1 MNPNSIKY
9 KNPGSSSTTR
19 FERIHTVIFDNKENA
34 ELLIAKEIIKLIKK
48 NNKKNKKT
56 VLGLATGS
64 SPKGVYKNLI
74 ELHKKEKVSF
84 KKVVTFNLD
93 EYYCISKDHKE
104 SYHQFMDNNLFNH
117 TDIDR
122 NNINIPDS
130 DLEKKMID
138 NFCNDYEKKIKS
150 FGGID
155 IQILGIGANGHIG
168 FNEPGSNLN
177 SITRLVKLDYQTRN
191 DARLNFNGIK
201 NVPSSAITMGIKTI
215 LASKRIILM
224 AWGKSKSNAIK
235 KAVELR
241 QNVKVPASLI
251 QSHDNATII
260 LDKDSSSLLTRISQP
275 WQVGEQP
282 LDDEMRNRAIHWL
295 STKTE
300 KPILRLTEKD
310 YNQNNLSDL
319 LVQKS
324 HYDINL
330 EAFNKLQR
338 TITGWPGGK
347 PNADDTHRPERKKP
361 AKKRVIIFS
370 PHPDDD
376 VVSMGGTFD
385 RLVSQGHDVHVA
397 YQTSGNIAVSNEEVL
412 KFVELYEDFFDRSSN
427 LISELKNVLSD
438 ENKIIKDRSVR
449 KLASLIREKE
459 SLAAT
464 RFIGL
469 NDSNVHFLK
478 LPFYETGK
486 IIKNKPTSLDLKIMC
501 DLIKSIKPHQ
511 IYAAGDLADPHGT
524 HKVCIELLFESL
536 KNLNK
541 LNFMKDCWVWLY
553 RGAWHEWDSHEIDM
567 AVPLSPEQVLRKR
580 RAIFYHQS
588 QNNSVMFQGDDERE
602 FWQRVEERNREI
614 AITYNELG
622 MADYQ
627 AMETFRRYHF

>member
-1 MNPNSIKY
+1 MNLSSIKY

-34 ELLIAKEIIKLIKK
+34 ELLIAKEIIQLIQK

-74 ELHKKEKVSF
+74 EIHKKEKVSF

-93 EYYCISKDHKE
+93 EYYGISKDHKE
-104 SYHQFMDNNLFNH
+104 SYNQFMDENLFNH

-122 NNINIPDS
+122 NNIYIPDG
-130 DLEKKMID
+130 DLNKKVID
-138 NFCNDYEKKIKS
+138 NFCKDYEKKIKS
-150 FGGID
+150 YGGID

-177 SITRLVKLDYQTRN
+177 SITRLVKLDYQTRH

-215 LASKRIILM
+215 LTSKRIILM

-235 KAVELR
+235 KTVEVR

-251 QSHDNATII
+251 QSHDNATIV
-260 LDKDSSSLLTRISQP
+260 LDMDSSSLLTRISQP
-275 WQVGEQP
+275 WQVGEQT
-282 LDDEMRNRAIHWL
+282 LDEEMKNRAIHWL
-295 STKTE
+295 SSKTE

-347 PNADDTHRPERKKP
+347 PNADDTHRPERKNP

-412 KFVELYEDFFDRSSN
+412 KFVELYEDFFDRSSS
-427 LISELKNVLSD
+427 LISELKNLLSD
-438 ENKIIKDRSVR
+438 EKKIIKDRSVR

-486 IIKNKPTSLDLKIMC
+486 IKKNKPNSDDLKIMC

-511 IYAAGDLADPHGT
+511 IFAAGDLADPHGT

-536 KNLNK
+536 NKLKK

-588 QNNSVMFQGDDERE
+588 QNNSVMFQGEDERE
-602 FWQRVEERNREI
+602 FWQRVEDRNREI

>member
-1 MNPNSIKY
+1 MI
-9 KNPGSSSTTR
+9 
-19 FERIHTVIFDNKENA
+19 EIH
-34 ELLIAKEIIKLIKK
+34 
-48 NNKKNKKT
+48 
-56 VLGLATGS
+56 
-64 SPKGVYKNLI
+64 
-74 ELHKKEKVSF
+74 KEKVSF
-84 KKVVTFNLD
+84 KKVITFNLD
-93 EYYCISKDHKE
+93 EYYSISKDHKE
-104 SYHQFMDNNLFNH
+104 SYHQFMDENLFNH
-117 TDIDR
+117 VDIDR
-122 NNINIPDS
+122 NNIYIPNG
-130 DLEKKMID
+130 DLDKKMID
-138 NFCNDYEKKIKS
+138 KFCKDYEKKIKS
-150 FGGID
+150 YGGID

-177 SITRLVKLDYQTRN
+177 SITRLVKLDYQTRY

-215 LASKRIILM
+215 LTSKRIILM

-235 KAVELR
+235 KAVEVR

-251 QSHDNATII
+251 QSHDNATIV
-260 LDKDSSSLLTRISQP
+260 LDMDSSSLLTRISQP

-282 LDDEMRNRAIHWL
+282 LDDEMKNRAIHWL
-295 STKTE
+295 SSKTE

-347 PNADDTHRPERKKP
+347 PNADDTHRPERKNP

-385 RLVSQGHDVHVA
+385 RLVSQGHEVHVA

-427 LISELKNVLSD
+427 LISELKNLLSD
-438 ENKIIKDRSVR
+438 EKKIIKDRSVR

-486 IIKNKPTSLDLKIMC
+486 IKKNKPTSKDLKIMC

-511 IYAAGDLADPHGT
+511 IFAAGDLADPHGT

-536 KNLNK
+536 KHLKK

>member
-1 MNPNSIKY
+1 MNPSSIKY

-19 FERIHTVIFDNKENA
+19 FERIHTVIFDSKENA
-34 ELLIAKEIIKLIKK
+34 EVLIAKEIIKCIKK
-48 NNKKNKKT
+48 NNKKNNKT

-64 SPKGVYKNLI
+64 SPKGVYNKLI
-74 ELHKKEKVSF
+74 EIHKKEKVSF

-93 EYYCISKDHKE
+93 EYYSISKDHKQ
-104 SYHQFMDNNLFNH
+104 SYHQFMDENLFNH
-117 TDIDR
+117 IDIDR
-122 NNINIPDS
+122 DNIHIPDG
-130 DLEKKMID
+130 DMDKKMVD
-138 NFCNDYEKKIKS
+138 KFCKEYEKKIKS
-150 FGGID
+150 FGGMIF
-155 IQILGIGANGHIG
+155 QILGIGANGHIG

-177 SITRLVKLDYQTRN
+177 SITRLVKLDYQTRH

-235 KAVELR
+235 NAVEVR

-251 QSHDNATII
+251 QSHGNATII

-282 LDDEMRNRAIHWL
+282 LDDEMKNRAIHWL
-295 STKTE
+295 SSKTE

-347 PNADDTHRPERKKP
+347 PNADDTHRPERKNP
-361 AKKRVIIFS
+361 AQKRVIIFS

-427 LISELKNVLSD
+427 LISELKNLLSD
-438 ENKIIKDRSVR
+438 EKKIIKDRSVR

-464 RFIGL
+464 RFIGV

-486 IIKNKPTSLDLKIMC
+486 IKKNKPTSKDLKIMY

-511 IYAAGDLADPHGT
+511 IFAAGDLADPHGT

-536 KNLNK
+536 KHLKK

-614 AITYNELG
+614 AITYNDLG

>member
-1 MNPNSIKY
+1 MNHSSIKY

-19 FERIHTVIFDNKENA
+19 FERIHTVIFDKKENA
-34 ELLIAKEIIKLIKK
+34 ELLIAEEIIKLIKK

-64 SPKGVYKNLI
+64 SPKGVYNKLI
-74 ELHKKEKVSF
+74 EIHKKEKVSF

-93 EYYCISKDHKE
+93 EYYSISKDHKQ
-104 SYHQFMDNNLFNH
+104 SYHQFMDENLFNH
-117 TDIDR
+117 IDIDR
-122 NNINIPDS
+122 DNIHIPDG
-130 DLEKKMID
+130 DMDKKMVD
-138 NFCNDYEKKIKS
+138 KFCKEYEKKIKS

-177 SITRLVKLDYQTRN
+177 SITRLVKLDYQTRH

-235 KAVELR
+235 KAVEVR

-251 QSHDNATII
+251 QSHHNATIV

-282 LDDEMRNRAIHWL
+282 LDDEMKNRAIHWL
-295 STKTE
+295 SSKTE

-347 PNADDTHRPERKKP
+347 PNADDTHRPERKNP

-385 RLVSQGHDVHVA
+385 RLVSQGHEVHVA

-427 LISELKNVLSD
+427 LISEMKNLLSD
-438 ENKIIKDRSVR
+438 EKKIIKDRSVR

-486 IIKNKPTSLDLKIMC
+486 IKKNKPTSKDLKIMC

-511 IYAAGDLADPHGT
+511 IFAAGDLADPHGT
-524 HKVCIELLFESL
+524 HKVCIELLFDAL
-536 KNLNK
+536 KNLKK
-541 LNFMKDCWVWLY
+541 LNFMKDCWIWLY

-588 QNNSVMFQGDDERE
+588 QNNSVMFQGEDERE

-614 AITYNELG
+614 AITYNDLG

>member
-427 LISELKNVLSD
+427 LISELKNLLSD
-438 ENKIIKDRSVR
+438 EKKIIKDRSVR

-486 IIKNKPTSLDLKIMC
+486 IKKNKPTSLDLKIMC

>member
-19 FERIHTVIFDNKENA
+19 FERVHTVIFDNKENA
-34 ELLIAKEIIKLIKK
+34 ELLIAEEIINLIQK

-74 ELHKKEKVSF
+74 ELYKKEKVSF
-84 KKVVTFNLD
+84 KKVITFNLD
-93 EYYCISKDHKE
+93 EYYSMSKDHKE
-104 SYHQFMDNNLFNH
+104 SYHQFMDENLFNH
-117 TDIDR
+117 IDIDR
-122 NNINIPDS
+122 NNIHIPNGSLD
-130 DLEKKMID
+130 KKMID
-138 NFCNDYEKKIKS
+138 KFCKEYEKKIKS
-150 FGGID
+150 YGGID

-177 SITRLVKLDYQTRN
+177 SITRLVKLDYQTRY

-215 LASKRIILM
+215 LASNRIILM

-235 KAVELR
+235 KAVEVR

-251 QSHDNATII
+251 QSHDNATIV
-260 LDKDSSSLLTRISQP
+260 LDKDSSSLLTRMSHP
-275 WQVGEQP
+275 WQVGEQT
-282 LDDEMRNRAIHWL
+282 LDDEMTTRAIHWL
-295 STKTE
+295 SRETE
-300 KPILRLTEKD
+300 KPILRLTGKD

-319 LVQKS
+319 LVDKS
-324 HYDINL
+324 HYDLNL
-330 EAFNKLQR
+330 EIFNKLQR

-347 PNADDTHRPERKKP
+347 PNADDTHRPERKNP

-397 YQTSGNIAVSNEEVL
+397 YQTSGSIAVSNEEVL

-427 LISELKNVLSD
+427 LISDLKNLLSD
-438 ENKIIKDRSVR
+438 EKKIIKDKSVR

-486 IIKNKPTSLDLKIMC
+486 IKKNKPTSKDLKIMC
-501 DLIKSIKPHQ
+501 DLIESIKPHQ
-511 IYAAGDLADPHGT
+511 IFAAGDLADPHGT

-536 KNLNK
+536 KNLKK

-614 AITYNELG
+614 AITYNALG

>member
-34 ELLIAKEIIKLIKK
+34 ELLIVKEIIQLIQK

-74 ELHKKEKVSF
+74 EIHKKEKVSF

-93 EYYCISKDHKE
+93 EYYGISKDHKE
-104 SYHQFMDNNLFNH
+104 SYNQFMDENLFNH

-122 NNINIPDS
+122 NNIYIPDG
-130 DLEKKMID
+130 DLNKKVID
-138 NFCNDYEKKIKS
+138 NFCKDYEKKIKS
-150 FGGID
+150 YGGID

-177 SITRLVKLDYQTRN
+177 SITRLVKLDYQTRH

-215 LASKRIILM
+215 LTSKRIILM

-235 KAVELR
+235 KTVEVR
-241 QNVKVPASLI
+241 QNVNVPASLI
-251 QSHDNATII
+251 QSHNNATIV
-260 LDKDSSSLLTRISQP
+260 LDMDSSSLLTRISQP
-275 WQVGEQP
+275 WQVGEQT
-282 LDDEMRNRAIHWL
+282 LDEEMKNRAIHWL
-295 STKTE
+295 SSKTE

-347 PNADDTHRPERKKP
+347 PNADDTHRPERKNP

-412 KFVELYEDFFDRSSN
+412 KFVELYEDFFDRSSS
-427 LISELKNVLSD
+427 LISELKNLLSD
-438 ENKIIKDRSVR
+438 EKKIIKDRSVR

-486 IIKNKPTSLDLKIMC
+486 IKKNKPNSDDLKIMC

-511 IYAAGDLADPHGT
+511 IFAAGDLADPHGT
-524 HKVCIELLFESL
+524 HKVCIELLFHSL
-536 KNLNK
+536 KNLKK

-580 RAIFYHQS
+580 RSIFYHQS

-602 FWQRVEERNREI
+602 FWQRVEDRNREI
-614 AITYNELG
+614 AIAYNDLG

>member
-34 ELLIAKEIIKLIKK
+34 ELLIAKEIIQLIQK

-74 ELHKKEKVSF
+74 EIHKKEKVSF

-93 EYYCISKDHKE
+93 EYYGISKDHKE
-104 SYHQFMDNNLFNH
+104 SYNQFMDENLFNH

-122 NNINIPDS
+122 NNIHIPDG
-130 DLEKKMID
+130 DLNKKLID
-138 NFCNDYEKKIKS
+138 NFCKDYEKKIKS
-150 FGGID
+150 YGGID

-177 SITRLVKLDYQTRN
+177 SITRLVKLDYQTRH

-215 LASKRIILM
+215 LTSKRIILM

-235 KAVELR
+235 KAVEVR

-251 QSHDNATII
+251 QSHDNATIV
-260 LDKDSSSLLTRISQP
+260 LDMDSSSLLTRISQP
-275 WQVGEQP
+275 WQVGEQT
-282 LDDEMRNRAIHWL
+282 LDEEMKNRAIHWL
-295 STKTE
+295 SSKTE

-347 PNADDTHRPERKKP
+347 PNADDTHRPERKNP

-412 KFVELYEDFFDRSSN
+412 KFVELYEDFFDRSSS
-427 LISELKNVLSD
+427 LISELKNLLSD
-438 ENKIIKDRSVR
+438 EKKIIKDRSVR

-486 IIKNKPTSLDLKIMC
+486 IKKNKPTSDDLKIMC

-511 IYAAGDLADPHGT
+511 IFAAGDLADPHGT
-524 HKVCIELLFESL
+524 HKVCIELLFHSL
-536 KNLNK
+536 KNLKK

-602 FWQRVEERNREI
+602 FWQRVEDRNREI
-614 AITYNELG
+614 AITYNDLG

>member
-1 MNPNSIKY
+1 MNLKTINY

-19 FERIHTVIFDNKENA
+19 FEKIHTVIFEDKKTA
-34 ELLIAKEIIKLIKK
+34 EILVAEEIKKLIEK

-56 VLGLATGS
+56 ILGLATGS
-64 SPKGVYKNLI
+64 SPIGVYNQLIYFHKNDKL
-74 ELHKKEKVSF
+74 SF
-84 KKVVTFNLD
+84 KNVVTYNLD
-93 EYYCISKDHKE
+93 EYYGLEKNHKQ
-104 SYHQFMDNNLFNH
+104 SYHQFMDEKLFNH
-117 TDIDR
+117 IDINRD
-122 NNINIPDS
+122 NINIPDGK
-130 DLEKKMID
+130 LNKNNIEKY
-138 NFCNDYEKKIKS
+138 CNDYENKINS
-150 FGGID
+150 DGGID
-155 IQILGIGANGHIG
+155 IQILGIGVNGHIG
-168 FNEPGSNLN
+168 FNEPGSNTN
-177 SITRLVKLDYQTRN
+177 SVTRLVKLDYQTRN
-191 DARLNFNGIK
+191 DARLDFNGIK

-215 LASKRIILM
+215 LKSKRIILM
-224 AWGKSKSNAIK
+224 GWGLGKSNAVK
-235 KAVELR
+235 KAVELKSSL
-241 QNVKVPASLI
+241 KVPASLL
-251 QSHDNATII
+251 QSHDNATFV
-260 LDKDSSSLLTRISQP
+260 LDESSASLLTRISQP
-275 WQVGEQP
+275 WQVGQQSR
-282 LDDEMRNRAIHWL
+282 DKEMINRAIHWL
-295 STKTE
+295 SAKTE

-319 LVQKS
+319 LVDKS
-324 HYDINL
+324 HYELNL
-330 EAFNKLQR
+330 DVFNKLQR

-347 PNADDTHRPERKKP
+347 PNADDNYRPERKSP
-361 AKKRVIIFS
+361 AKKRIIIFS

-427 LISELKNVLSD
+427 FIDEMKELLSD
-438 ENKIIKDRSVR
+438 HKKIISDKRIR
-449 KLASLIREKE
+449 KLASVIREKE

-469 NDSNVHFLK
+469 PDSNVHFLS

-486 IIKNKPTSLDLKIMC
+486 IKKNEPSKKDIDIMC
-501 DLIKSIKPHQ
+501 DLIKSVKPHQ
-511 IYAAGDLADPHGT
+511 IFAAGDLADPHGT
-524 HKVCIELLFESL
+524 HKVCIELLFDCL
-536 KNLNK
+536 KK
-541 LNFMKDCWVWLY
+541 LKKIDFMKDCWVWLY
-553 RGAWHEWDSHEIDM
+553 RGAWHEWDTHEIEM

-614 AITYNELG
+614 AIRYNELG

>member
-1 MNPNSIKY
+1 MNPSSIKY

-19 FERIHTVIFDNKENA
+19 FERIHTVIFDSKENA
-34 ELLIAKEIIKLIKK
+34 EVLIAKEIIKCIKK
-48 NNKKNKKT
+48 NNKTNKKT

-64 SPKGVYKNLI
+64 SPKGVYNKLI
-74 ELHKKEKVSF
+74 EIHKKEKVSF

-93 EYYCISKDHKE
+93 EYYSISKDHKQ
-104 SYHQFMDNNLFNH
+104 SYHQFMDENLFNH
-117 TDIDR
+117 IDIDR
-122 NNINIPDS
+122 DNIHIPDG
-130 DLEKKMID
+130 DLDKKMVD
-138 NFCNDYEKKIKS
+138 KFCKEYEKKIKS

-177 SITRLVKLDYQTRN
+177 SITRLVKLDYQTRH

-215 LASKRIILM
+215 LASKRIILI

-235 KAVELR
+235 KAVEVR

-251 QSHDNATII
+251 QSHHNATIV

-282 LDDEMRNRAIHWL
+282 LDDEMKNRAIHWL
-295 STKTE
+295 SSKTE

-347 PNADDTHRPERKKP
+347 PNADDTYRPERKNP

-385 RLVSQGHDVHVA
+385 RLVNQGHEVHVA

-427 LISELKNVLSD
+427 LISEMKNLLSD
-438 ENKIIKDRSVR
+438 EKKIIKDRSVR

-486 IIKNKPTSLDLKIMC
+486 IKKNKPTSKDLKIMC

-511 IYAAGDLADPHGT
+511 IFAAGDLADPHGT

-536 KNLNK
+536 KNLKK

-627 AMETFRRYHF
+627 AMETFRRYQF

>member
-1 MNPNSIKY
+1 MNPCSIKY

-19 FERIHTVIFDNKENA
+19 FERIHTVIFDSKENA
-34 ELLIAKEIIKLIKK
+34 EVLIAKEIIKCIKK
-48 NNKKNKKT
+48 NNKKNNKT

-64 SPKGVYKNLI
+64 SPKGVYNKLI
-74 ELHKKEKVSF
+74 EIHKKEKVSF

-93 EYYCISKDHKE
+93 EYYSISKDHKQ
-104 SYHQFMDNNLFNH
+104 SYHQFMDENLFNH
-117 TDIDR
+117 IDIDR
-122 NNINIPDS
+122 DNIHIPDG
-130 DLEKKMID
+130 DMDKKMVD
-138 NFCNDYEKKIKS
+138 KFCKEYEKKIKS

-177 SITRLVKLDYQTRN
+177 SITRLVKLDYQTRH

-235 KAVELR
+235 NAVEVR

-251 QSHDNATII
+251 QSHGNATII

-282 LDDEMRNRAIHWL
+282 LDDEMKNRAIHWL
-295 STKTE
+295 SSKTE

-347 PNADDTHRPERKKP
+347 PNADDTHRPERKNP
-361 AKKRVIIFS
+361 AQKRVIIFS

-427 LISELKNVLSD
+427 LISELKNLLSD
-438 ENKIIKDRSVR
+438 EKKIIKDRSVR

-486 IIKNKPTSLDLKIMC
+486 IKKNKPTSKDLKIMC

-511 IYAAGDLADPHGT
+511 IFAAGDLADPHGT

-536 KNLNK
+536 KHLKK

-614 AITYNELG
+614 AITYNDLG

>member
-1 MNPNSIKY
+1 MNPSSIKY

-34 ELLIAKEIIKLIKK
+34 ELLIAKEIIQLIQK

-64 SPKGVYKNLI
+64 SPKGVYNNLI
-74 ELHKKEKVSF
+74 EIHKKEKVSF
-84 KKVVTFNLD
+84 KNVVTFNLD
-93 EYYCISKDHKE
+93 EYYCISKDHKQ
-104 SYHQFMDNNLFNH
+104 SYHQFMDENLFNH
-117 TDIDR
+117 IDIDR
-122 NNINIPDS
+122 NNIHIPDG
-130 DLEKKMID
+130 DLNKKIID
-138 NFCNDYEKKIKS
+138 NFCKEYEKKIKS
-150 FGGID
+150 YGGID

-177 SITRLVKLDYQTRN
+177 SITRLVKLDYQTRH

-235 KAVELR
+235 KAVEVR

-251 QSHDNATII
+251 QSHHNATIV

-282 LDDEMRNRAIHWL
+282 LDDEMKNRAIHWL
-295 STKTE
+295 SSKTE

-347 PNADDTHRPERKKP
+347 PNADDTHRPERKNP

-427 LISELKNVLSD
+427 LISELKNLLSD
-438 ENKIIKDRSVR
+438 EKKIIKDRSVR

-486 IIKNKPTSLDLKIMC
+486 IKKNKPTSKDLKIMC

-511 IYAAGDLADPHGT
+511 IFAAGDLADPHGT

-536 KNLNK
+536 KNLKK

-602 FWQRVEERNREI
+602 FWQRVEQRNREI
-614 AITYNELG
+614 AIIYNNLG